1 MSFIDM
7 NVCILLQLLFENFS
21 RVLFMQK
28 YENSENFTVTS
39 KFEKKLNVSKRKTT
53 RQINT
58 GTLEYRMMLVKIK
71 NEQNMDIIYPDTYV
85 RRLLS

>member
-71 NEQNMDIIYPDTYV
+71 NEQNTDIIYPDTYV

>member
-1 MSFIDM
+1 MPFIDM

-71 NEQNMDIIYPDTYV
+71 NEQNTDIIYPDTYV